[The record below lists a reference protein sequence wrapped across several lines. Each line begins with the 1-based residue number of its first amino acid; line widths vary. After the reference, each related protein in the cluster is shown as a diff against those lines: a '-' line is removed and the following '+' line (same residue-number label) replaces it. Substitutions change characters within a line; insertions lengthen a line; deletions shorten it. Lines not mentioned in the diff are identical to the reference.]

1 MDPDPILSIILAT
14 LFTPG
19 VIISLIALV
28 LLIISSGLISGSE
41 VAFFS
46 LTKSDL
52 GELQEGDTPSDK
64 RIVTLMEYPK
74 YLLATILISNNFI
87 NIAIVIVSA
96 YLVDVFLGQAQLL
109 DISAYIYHMGLS
121 NIASIEAIAGT
132 LNFLITVV
140 GVTFLLV
147 LFGEIAPKIYAN
159 LNNRKFA
166 SLMSRPLT
174 ILSILF
180 RPFSSILV
188 RWSTKME
195 NRIKN
200 YENYQSTTSKED
212 LDAAIELTVIQDE
225 DSSEEQADILKGI
238 VKFGDVM
245 TRQIMKSR
253 VDIIAIDE
261 HASFKEVISL
271 VKESGYSRIPVY
283 REDLDTI
290 VGLLY
295 AKDLI
300 GYLHSEEHFKWQE
313 FIRTNVLYVPESKRI
328 DDLLKE
334 FQLKRMHMA
343 IVVDEY
349 GGCSGLVTL
358 EDIMEEVVGDIKDE
372 FDEDEEVEYVLLND
386 GNYIFEGKTLLN
398 DVCRI
403 MGLELGYF
411 DKIRGEADS
420 IAGLVLEIIGSM
432 PKIEKEI
439 EYRELVIKVVS
450 VSKRRIEKINIQVK

>member
-46 LTKSDL
+46 LTKTDL
-52 GELQEGDTPSDK
+52 GELKEGDSPSDK
-64 RIVTLMEYPK
+64 RIVALMEYPK

-109 DISAYIYHMGLS
+109 DISAYIYHMGLG
-121 NIASIEAIAGT
+121 NIASIEGIART

-140 GVTFLLV
+140 GVTFILV

-166 SLMSRPLT
+166 SFMSRPLT

-188 RWSTKME
+188 QWSTKME

-271 VKESGYSRIPVY
+271 VKESGYSRIPVF